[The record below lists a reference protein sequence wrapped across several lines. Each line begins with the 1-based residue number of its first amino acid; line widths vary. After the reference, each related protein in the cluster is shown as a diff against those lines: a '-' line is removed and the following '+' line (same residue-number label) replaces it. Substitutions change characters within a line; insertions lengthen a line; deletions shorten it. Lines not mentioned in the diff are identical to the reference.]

1 MIIDQYYFGY
11 IIYSRLFFYHFFM
24 YKYLLL
30 AVPAICITS
39 VTATYADEPISP
51 SVTMATTSSVSTDRI
66 AFQEKARQLREKNK
80 ALHTENKDAL
90 KEFRTE
96 NKDALKETRKSLT
109 EEQKIEIQKAHDDRK
124 AYIESLKDLTPEQK
138 ALKLTELEAKIKAEI
153 ELKYQN
159 NTGALTTRME
169 VYQKNAE
176 RRIEM
181 MTNQL
186 EIRSSRGTLRLSE
199 VDAMITKITA
209 ELPNLSTEKKT
220 KLAKKID
227 EKITKIQTSKR
238 LPDTAKTEI
247 ITKLTSL
254 RNEVV
259 K

>member
-1 MIIDQYYFGY
+1 
-11 IIYSRLFFYHFFM
+11 M

-30 AVPAICITS
+30 AVPVLSIVSS
-39 VTATYADEPISP
+39 VTATYADESTTPV
-51 SVTMATTSSVSTDRI
+51 VTATATSSISADRLS
-66 AFQEKARQLREKNK
+66 FQEKARQLREKNK
-80 ALHTENKDAL
+80 QLHTVSKDAR
-90 KEFRTE
+90 KDFRTE
-96 NKDALKETRKSLT
+96 NKDVIKENRKSLT
-109 EEQKIEIQKAHDDRK
+109 EEQKIEIQKAHEDRK
-124 AYIESLKDLTPEQK
+124 SYIHSLSGMTVEQK
-138 ALKLTELEAKIKAEI
+138 AQYMSGMENKIRHEI

-159 NTGALTTRME
+159 NTSALATRMA

-176 RRIEM
+176 RRLEM
-181 MTNQL
+181 MANQL
-186 EIRSSRGTLRLSE
+186 EIRSSRGTLRISE

-227 EKITKIQTSKR
+227 EKITKIQANKR
-238 LPDTAKTEI
+238 LPDTTKTEI